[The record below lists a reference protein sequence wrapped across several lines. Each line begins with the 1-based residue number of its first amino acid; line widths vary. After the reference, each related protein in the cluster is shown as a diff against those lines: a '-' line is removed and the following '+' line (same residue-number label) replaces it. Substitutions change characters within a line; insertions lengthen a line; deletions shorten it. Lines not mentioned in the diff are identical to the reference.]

1 LDSFRCEPVGVART
15 VTLSEVVALE
25 LAQVIAELIEAV
37 VSLGE
42 MEAGENGVVNLLC
55 RPAAEVTAAMQE
67 DLEEADGTGVRRWSS
82 GKST

>member
-1 LDSFRCEPVGVART
+1 M
-15 VTLSEVVALE
+15 
-25 LAQVIAELIEAV
+25 AELVEAV
-37 VSLGE
+37 GTLGQV
-42 MEAGENGVVNLLC
+42 EAGEDGVVDPLC